1 MCRGLAGVRLVLV
14 LLQPLCLCS
23 CVTAGGDPLHKLL
36 RASEDCYTPLR
47 ERRSPTVASDGGSG
61 EVPLVNRMPP
71 GSRVLG
77 TFKIS
82 ADFQLILRALQYNA
96 RRVGADA
103 VVVHSLQ
110 WWDIRNW
117 EAAKTVDRTETI
129 QPTEEE
135 KKAYREKLKQF
146 EEARQQGKPVERPSA
161 PTVSHKHEQVFVPGF
176 WEVSGNAS
184 LEASFVERNAP
195 GR

>member
-1 MCRGLAGVRLVLV
+1 MLSAVALWQSVWLGSCAQWEGDSRL
-14 LLQPLCLCS
+14 
-23 CVTAGGDPLHKLL
+23 KLL

-47 ERRSPTVASDGGSG
+47 ERRSPRVAWDGGFS
-61 EVPLVNRMPP
+61 EVPLLNRMPP

-77 TFKIS
+77 TYKIS
-82 ADFQLILRALQYNA
+82 ADFQLILQALQHNA

-110 WWDIRNW
+110 WWDIRNY

-135 KKAYREKLKQF
+135 KKEYREKLKQF
-146 EEARQQGKPVERPSA
+146 EEARQKGKPAERPTA
-161 PTVSHKHEQVFVPGF
+161 PTASHKHAQVFVPGY

-184 LEASFVERNAP
+184 LEASLVEWTAP
-195 GR
+195 PK